1 MKKMIFYLILAGFLV
16 FSLIYEKVKNVYRNR
31 KYYCG
36 ILFSRDRTQRLK
48 QKLFKELK
56 SMEGHVLFTKVL
68 YLSKEDW
75 DDLIIL
81 AKNCIVW
88 GREPPNAMSLR
99 YADTSLPNFL
109 SRPGLHYAVQAS
121 AMQTVP
127 PLCTKRAFIIK
138 HICFNSWVLCVIK
151 NFNNFFLK

>member
-16 FSLIYEKVKNVYRNR
+16 FSIIYEKVKNVYRNR

-68 YLSKEDW
+68 YLSKED
-75 DDLIIL
+75 
-81 AKNCIVW
+81 
-88 GREPPNAMSLR
+88 
-99 YADTSLPNFL
+99 
-109 SRPGLHYAVQAS
+109 
-121 AMQTVP
+121 
-127 PLCTKRAFIIK
+127 
-138 HICFNSWVLCVIK
+138 
-151 NFNNFFLK
+151 